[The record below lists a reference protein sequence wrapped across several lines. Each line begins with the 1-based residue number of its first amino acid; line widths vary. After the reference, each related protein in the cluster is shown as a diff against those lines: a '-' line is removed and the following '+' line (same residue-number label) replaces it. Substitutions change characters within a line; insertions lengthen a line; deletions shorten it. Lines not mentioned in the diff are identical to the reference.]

1 MVGTDE
7 RKLFLFLC
15 VNDGK
20 MKSLL

>member
-7 RKLFLFLC
+7 RKLFLFLF
-15 VNDGK
+15 VNDRK